1 MNRRS
6 FLKGTAASLA
16 VLATTGVAA
25 AASRS
30 DGGIRASRVLADPS
44 REIAELVR
52 EGNAARP
59 WFAPLTPRQAYVS
72 ELLGAGLTNAAIA
85 KRLGIS
91 ERTVDNHV
99 LKIFVKLDLHRRK
112 QVAEWLLR
120 SRPS

>member
-25 AASRS
+25 AAAQGGS
-30 DGGIRASRVLADPS
+30 GIRESRVLADPT
-44 REIAELVR
+44 REMAELVR

-85 KRLGIS
+85 RRLGIS

-99 LKIFVKLDLHRRK
+99 LNIFSKLNLHRRK
-112 QVAEWLLR
+112 QVAEWVSG
-120 SRPS
+120 SRP

>member
-25 AASRS
+25 AASRN
-30 DGGIRASRVLADPS
+30 
-44 REIAELVR
+44 AELVR

-59 WFAPLTPRQAYVS
+59 WFAPLTPRQAYIS

-99 LKIFVKLDLHRRK
+99 LMIFKKLDLHRRK
-112 QVAEWLLR
+112 QVAEWVSR
-120 SRPS
+120 SRP